1 MSTAK
6 QEKVSTMDLAVGM
19 YVSALDRPWVET
31 PFPIQGF
38 HVDSEKDIEQIRR
51 FCKFVYVDRKLSRD
65 AVSFAPTATVS
76 SGVKRNPVGIVN
88 PAARIRK
95 FDPVSYQNT
104 QPLQKEVAVAA
115 TLHQEIARAVVQVL
129 SDVRNGKQLNTLVV
143 KKAAGLMV
151 NSVTRNPDAFVWLS
165 RVRDADSYSYAH
177 SLRSSVWALVFGR
190 HLGMPKDILEELAVG
205 VLLSEVGKT
214 RIPRELLM
222 KPGKLTKEEFAE
234 VKKHVDYGVD
244 ILRSCPGVSETAISV
259 VQFHHERVDGSGYP
273 YGLAGPDIPLLAR
286 IAGIVDTYD
295 AITSPRPYAEA
306 RTASEAVSVLYD
318 AREKLFQGQLVEQ
331 FIQAV
336 GVYPTG
342 TLVQLS
348 TQEVGIVVSQNTA
361 RRLRPVVMLVTDHEQ
376 NLLPRNEVIDLLK
389 QQNDSAGNA
398 LSIARCLRPGEFGI
412 NPKLLQVSAVM

>member
-1 MSTAK
+1 MAVK
-6 QEKVSTMDLAVGM
+6 QEKLGTAELAIGM
-19 YVSALDRPWVET
+19 YVAALDRPWVET

-38 HVDSEKDIEQIRR
+38 HIKDQADIEQLRR
-51 FCKFVYVDRKLSRD
+51 FCRHVYVDRSLSR
-65 AVSFAPTATVS
+65 AQATFQPAPAAAAAARKASIT
-76 SGVKRNPVGIVN
+76 VN

-95 FDPVSYQNT
+95 FAPVVYQNT
-104 QPLQKEVAVAA
+104 QPLQKEVSVAT
-115 TLHQEIARAVVQVL
+115 TLHQEITRAVVQVL
-129 SDVRNGKQLNTLVV
+129 NDVRGGKDLNIPVV
-143 KKAAGLMV
+143 RKAAGLMV

-190 HLGMPKDILEELAVG
+190 HLGMPRDILEELALG

-214 RIPRELLM
+214 KLPRSLLM
-222 KPGKLTKEEFAE
+222 KPGKLTEDET
-234 VKKHVDYGVD
+234 VQMRKHVEHGVD
-244 ILRSCPGVSETAISV
+244 ILRQCPGVSEVAISV
-259 VQFHHERVDGSGYP
+259 VQFHHERHDGSGYP
-273 YGLAGPDIPLLAR
+273 YNLSGADIPLLAR

-306 RTASEAVSVLYD
+306 RSSSEAVSMLYD
-318 AREKLFQGQLVEQ
+318 SRDKSFQAQLIEQ

-348 TQEVGIVVSQNTA
+348 TKEVGVVISQNTA

-376 NLLPRNEVIDLLK
+376 TLLPATEVVDLMEI
-389 QQNDSAGNA
+389 QHDSAGQP
-398 LSIARCLRPGEFGI
+398 LSISRCLAPGEYGI
-412 NPKLLQVSAVM
+412 DPKLLKVATA

>member
-1 MSTAK
+1 MSSK
-6 QEKVSTMDLAVGM
+6 QEKVSTMDLAIGM

-38 HVDSEKDIEQIRR
+38 HVSTQQDIEQLRR
-51 FCKFVYVDRKLSRD
+51 FCKFVYVDRRLSRVQ
-65 AVSFAPTATVS
+65 ASFEPAPVVSNGA
-76 SGVKRNPVGIVN
+76 KRSPVGVVN

-95 FDPVSYQNT
+95 FEPVAYQVS

-129 SDVRNGKQLNTLVV
+129 NDVRSGKELNVLVV

-151 NSVTRNPDAFVWLS
+151 NSVVRNPDAFVWLS

-177 SLRSSVWALVFGR
+177 SLRSSIWALVFGR
-190 HLGMPKDILEELAVG
+190 HLGLPKDILEELALG

-214 RIPRELLM
+214 KIPRTLLM
-222 KPGKLTKEEFAE
+222 KPGKLTEEEMAQ
-234 VKKHVDYGVD
+234 VRKHVEYGVE
-244 ILRSCPGVSETAISV
+244 ILRQCRGVSETVISV
-259 VQFHHERVDGSGYP
+259 VQFHHERFDGTGYP
-273 YGLAGPDIPLLAR
+273 YKLVGTDIPLLAR
-286 IAGIVDTYD
+286 IAGIVDSYD

-306 RTASEAVSVLYD
+306 RTSSEAVSMLYEGRD
-318 AREKLFQGQLVEQ
+318 KLFQGQLIEQ

-348 TQEVGIVVSQNTA
+348 TQEVGVVVSQNTA
-361 RRLRPVVMLVTDHEQ
+361 RRLRPQVMVVADHEQ
-376 NLLPRNEVIDLLK
+376 NLLSQPEVVDLM
-389 QQNDSAGNA
+389 QVTMDSAGRP
-398 LSIARCLRPGEFGI
+398 LSIARCLKPGEYGI
-412 NPKLLQVSAVM
+412 DPKLLKVSQA